1 MSVLHVVAPAD
12 IGGLERVVQMLATSQ
27 LAAGR
32 EVRVLAILAGVP
44 AEVGPRFLQPLAD
57 AGVPVHAARL
67 PARAYLRERAAVA
80 EVCRLHRPEIVH
92 THGYRPDV
100 VDAGVARSLAR
111 ATVTTFHGFTGG
123 GLRNRCY
130 ELLQLRAA
138 RRCDA
143 VVAVSRPL
151 AERLRGS
158 GVRADRLHVVPN
170 AWRGGGREALA
181 RATARRALSLPD
193 DGFVVGW
200 VGRLSEEKGPDLL
213 LDALALAPDV
223 PLQAVVV
230 GDGRERAALERR
242 ARRAGLR
249 ARVEWKGAVPGA
261 ERLFRA
267 FDALVLSSRTEGT
280 PIVLFEAMAA
290 GVPIVATRVGGV
302 PDMLSPRE
310 AELVPSGDPAALA
323 AAIRGIHRD
332 PGAAAA
338 KARVARERLC
348 REFQAEPWI
357 ERYEA
362 VYRAALARAGEGR

>member
-1 MSVLHVVAPAD
+1 M
-12 IGGLERVVQMLATSQ
+12 
-27 LAAGR
+27 
-32 EVRVLAILAGVP
+32 
-44 AEVGPRFLQPLAD
+44 
-57 AGVPVHAARL
+57 
-67 PARAYLRERAAVA
+67 
-80 EVCRLHRPEIVH
+80 
-92 THGYRPDV
+92 
-100 VDAGVARSLAR
+100 
-111 ATVTTFHGFTGG
+111 
-123 GLRNRCY
+123 
-130 ELLQLRAA
+130 
-138 RRCDA
+138 
-143 VVAVSRPL
+143 
-151 AERLRGS
+151 
-158 GVRADRLHVVPN
+158 
-170 AWRGGGREALA
+170 
-181 RATARRALSLPD
+181 
-193 DGFVVGW
+193 
-200 VGRLSEEKGPDLL
+200 
-213 LDALALAPDV
+213 
-223 PLQAVVV
+223 
-230 GDGRERAALERR
+230 
-242 ARRAGLR
+242 
-249 ARVEWKGAVPGA
+249 PGA